1 MPQFCSVFAN
11 FFYVIADL
19 LPVLIDFFFAGSV
32 ADIASKLRSIF
43 SQLLVIPAQLS
54 TILVDFIAGIADI
67 FEILSN
73 LGPVMMPTVVMTNLT
88 PIVMLVVSSVMI
100 PSSPAIAVTLLAI
113 ALPVTVLV
121 VFLEVRI
128 LLSILCVGSRRCS
141 GDN

>member
-73 LGPVMMPTVVMTNLT
+73 LRLIMMPTVVMTNLM
-88 PIVMLVVSSVMI
+88 PVILIMSLVVTVPLAVMTPPLAVMI
-100 PSSPAIAVTLLAI
+100 VFPEMIM
-113 ALPVTVLV
+113 VL
-121 VFLEVRI
+121 FI
-128 LLSILCVGSRRCS
+128 LGVGSRRCS